1 MKILLACGAG
11 LSTSVLM
18 KRVAKYAES
27 KGIELVIDATS
38 ANEAP
43 DKCAAYDC
51 VLIGPQVSYQ
61 LDALKKSCSVPVASI
76 DPLDY
81 SLGNA
86 ENVLKLAY
94 TITGI

>member
-1 MKILLACGAG
+1 M
-11 LSTSVLM
+11 
-18 KRVAKYAES
+18 
-27 KGIELVIDATS
+27 
-38 ANEAP
+38 
-43 DKCAAYDC
+43 
-51 VLIGPQVSYQ
+51 LIGPQVSYQ

-86 ENVLKLAY
+86 ENVLKLAH